1 MDRFDGYNFTNFSS
15 ILSDS
20 LSTNLKWVNFITED
34 SDGNI
39 WASDQQGN
47 VSKYDRF
54 NEKWYNF
61 YPEYKESLVGVPP
74 GNDLLFYPQP
84 RSLLISPD
92 NRYAY
97 VGIWGFGLIRID
109 SKTGEQKYYQ
119 DDFKFIDQWFDINSA
134 DKMINEM
141 EWLDE
146 RSILIAT
153 GDGLRV
159 FDINEQKFIKEYFR
173 SKNKSQGINWPEDR
187 YWVRNFEIIDES
199 NLWISAKNGII
210 YKADLKEE
218 TLENYSVITELSNNG
233 AYDLFYDSIE
243 NLLWINIENTGID
256 ILDLNDEKVL
266 KLRDNNSSL
275 SGNAFNNIIKD
286 DQNNIWISS
295 ATEGALKFDPD
306 KRKFTPYLRDYP
318 NEMSLGFGVV
328 WGMTFDNDNNLWLS
342 LIHI

>member
-1 MDRFDGYNFTNFSS
+1 MINRLVLLFLIFSFFKTPSLLSQNLKDISEYEFEKYGVEQGTAMDGSNYVFQDKFGYIWVGSQSGMDRFDGYNFTNFSS

-34 SDGNI
+34 SEGNI

-54 NEKWYNF
+54 NEKWHNF
-61 YPEYKESLVGVPP
+61 YPEYKKSLLGVPP

-119 DDFKFIDQWFDINSA
+119 DDLKFIDQWFDINTA

-146 RSILIAT
+146 KSILIAT

-159 FDINEQKFIKEYFR
+159 FDIKEQKFIKEYFR

-187 YWVRNFEIIDES
+187 YWIRNFEIVDEN
-199 NLWISAKNGII
+199 NLWISARNGII
-210 YKADLKEE
+210 YNANLKEE
-218 TLENYSVITELSNNG
+218 TLENYSVITELTNNG
-233 AYDLFYDSIE
+233 A
-243 NLLWINIENTGID
+243 
-256 ILDLNDEKVL
+256 
-266 KLRDNNSSL
+266 
-275 SGNAFNNIIKD
+275 
-286 DQNNIWISS
+286 
-295 ATEGALKFDPD
+295 
-306 KRKFTPYLRDYP
+306 
-318 NEMSLGFGVV
+318 
-328 WGMTFDNDNNLWLS
+328 
-342 LIHI
+342 